1 MVLKNIHKEKEEETL
16 KVVIWCHLGHAYI
29 KEVSEDDEE
38 EDYFTLAEIKEK
50 LEEEGSWKT
59 SIFEGG
65 LDDIEIERIEKHLES
80 HAVKEDIRYDFKFIT
95 PSCRDVRVKVQFW
108 YSFSS
113 NSSNYKL
120 NDKISL
126 CQKPNKI
133 ILICNP
139 LKLQKEKNLLKWDR
153 GSCSKHTWHSCC
165 R

>member
-1 MVLKNIHKEKEEETL
+1 MFTWR
-16 KVVIWCHLGHAYI
+16 VISCSYI
-29 KEVSEDDEE
+29 DSDDEE

-153 GSCSKHTWHSCC
+153 GFCSKHTWHSCC